1 MYTGTVQRND
11 DGSYTSSYGH
21 TLTKGPDG
29 QLYSGGA
36 PIGLSAG
43 DGGGVVP
50 TAWGRSTET
59 SSPASP
65 AVGPVAVGVARASIS
80 AGRQAP
86 SHDISAAALPIYVWM
101 AALGVLAGVVVSG
114 SPRIAPL
121 GLHLH
126 PVYGVAAVMLVVGG
140 YRYMMSV
147 LPSALAVSMAT
158 SLVWATAVWAL
169 RHPAE
174 AKGVPPPARLGEL
187 PMAVT
192 AVVIDAVRST
202 IGAPDVWVVITV
214 AAAFVLH
221 LMYWR
226 HRRQMVKR
234 VGWLFSRG
242 VARAAKSVTM
252 LAATAVALGMLFAWM
267 G

>member
-1 MYTGTVQRND
+1 
-11 DGSYTSSYGH
+11 
-21 TLTKGPDG
+21 
-29 QLYSGGA
+29 
-36 PIGLSAG
+36 
-43 DGGGVVP
+43 
-50 TAWGRSTET
+50 
-59 SSPASP
+59 
-65 AVGPVAVGVARASIS
+65 
-80 AGRQAP
+80 
-86 SHDISAAALPIYVWM
+86 LPIYVWM
-101 AALGVLAGVVVSG
+101 VALGLLAGVVVSG

-126 PVYGVAAVMLVVGG
+126 PVYGVAAVLLVGGG
-140 YRYMMSV
+140 YRYMMTV

-192 AVVIDAVRST
+192 AGVIDAVRST
-202 IGAPDVWVVITV
+202 IGTPDVWVVLTVV
-214 AAAFVLH
+214 AALVLH

-226 HRRQMVKR
+226 HRRRMVQR

-242 VARAAKSVTM
+242 VAWAAKSVTM